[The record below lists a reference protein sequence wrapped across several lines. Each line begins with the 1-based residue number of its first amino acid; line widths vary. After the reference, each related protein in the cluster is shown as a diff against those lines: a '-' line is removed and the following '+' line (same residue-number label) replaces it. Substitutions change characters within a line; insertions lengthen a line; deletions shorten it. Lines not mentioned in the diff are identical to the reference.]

1 MSLSPNRKRKQ
12 GFGKIRATSKTLQ
25 EQGVKDNHVRP
36 CKISRMSLSSVPSLP
51 GDCLD
56 LIFKCLK
63 TRDDRNSFG
72 LTCHQWLHIRDNNQ
86 ESLWCK
92 SRNYEPADSK
102 ISSESAAIIICN
114 LLIRFQN
121 LQRLSLKGCPGI
133 SEVVTSKSQSFGS
146 KVRTLDLRFCSVYSD
161 MQLALVFSWFPRLTR
176 INLHYSNINDNGLAA
191 LAKCCSSLET
201 VNLSNCCS
209 ITDSGLSCLLQNCR
223 ELRSLFIS
231 YCSSITGIGFLG
243 CSQTLNRLGAGGYK
257 HNQEVL
263 NAIISGGELEYL
275 YLETAP
281 DESAKIEDASIINI
295 DTEAVLTISRGCPLL
310 KELFLSNCEEV
321 ELEGYEAIGMNCKEL
336 EKLYVM
342 GCQRLCDTGLQAIC
356 DGCNKLIELYIDRE
370 KNSCSSSALEQ
381 FNFKGKK
388 PELILWPCS

>member
-1 MSLSPNRKRKQ
+1 MSLSPNRKRRQ
-12 GFGKIRATSKTLQ
+12 GFGKIPATSKTLQ

-201 VNLSNCCS
+201 VNLSQCCS
-209 ITDSGLSCLLQNCR
+209 ITDSGLSFLLQNCR
-223 ELRSLFIS
+223 ELRSLGIS
-231 YCSSITGIGFLG
+231 CCSSITGVGFLG
-243 CSQTLNRLGAGGYK
+243 CSQTLTQLGAGGYK
-257 HNQEVL
+257 LNQEVI

-281 DESAKIEDASIINI
+281 DESAEFKERCIIN
-295 DTEAVLTISRGCPLL
+295 TEAVLTISKGCPLL
-310 KELFLSNCEEV
+310 KHLFLSNCEEV
-321 ELEGYEAIGMNCKEL
+321 ELEGWKAIGMNCKEL
-336 EKLYVM
+336 EQLYVM
-342 GCQRLCDTGLQAIC
+342 GCQKLCDIGLQAIC
-356 DGCNKLIELYIDRE
+356 DRCNKLIEFYIDGE
-370 KNSCSSSALEQ
+370 KNSCGSSILEH
-381 FNFKGKK
+381 FDGKK
-388 PELILWPCS
+388 PELILWS

>member
-12 GFGKIRATSKTLQ
+12 AFGKIHTSKTLQ
-25 EQGVKDNHVRP
+25 EQAVKNNHVDRP
-36 CKISRMSLSSVPSLP
+36 CKISRISLSSVTSLP

-56 LIFKCLK
+56 LIFKSLK
-63 TRDDRNSFG
+63 TRDDCNSFG

-86 ESLWCK
+86 ESLWCR

-102 ISSESAAIIICN
+102 ISSESSAIIICN

-121 LQRLSLKGCPGI
+121 LERLSLKGCPGI
-133 SEVVTSKSQSFGS
+133 SEVVTSKSQSFVS
-146 KVRTLDLRFCSVYSD
+146 KVRSLDLRFCSVYSD
-161 MQLALVFSWFPRLTR
+161 MQLPLVFSWFPRLTR
-176 INLHYSNINDNGLAA
+176 INLYSSNINDNGLVA
-191 LAKCCSSLET
+191 LAKSCSSLKK
-201 VNLSNCCS
+201 VDLSKCCS

-223 ELRSLFIS
+223 ELRSLSIS

-243 CSQTLNRLGAGGYK
+243 CSQTLARLGAGGYK
-257 HNQEVL
+257 HNQEVI

-281 DESAKIEDASIINI
+281 DESAKIEEACIIN
-295 DTEAVLTISRGCPLL
+295 TEAVLTISKGCPLL
-310 KELFLSNCEEV
+310 KHLFLSNCEEV

-342 GCQRLCDTGLQAIC
+342 GCQRLCDTGLQVIC
-356 DGCNKLIELYIDRE
+356 DGCNKLIELYIDRD
-370 KNSCSSSALEQ
+370 
-381 FNFKGKK
+381 
-388 PELILWPCS
+388 